1 MRRTEECELTVLCM
15 LRDGNKVLMQDRV
28 GKSWAGYTFPGGH
41 IEAGESVVDAVV
53 REMREETGLT
63 VLDPRICGVKQFPL
77 KDGDYAGGRYI
88 VFLFEATKYSGELI
102 SSDEGEMHWV
112 DISEIDGLPTVD
124 DFGELMEVMS
134 GKDLSEFMY
143 VVENGKWRVIKK

>member
-28 GKSWAGYTFPGGH
+28 GNSWAGYTFPGGH

-88 VFLFEATKYSGELI
+88 VFLFEATKYSGEMI

>member
-41 IEAGESVVDAVV
+41 IETGESVVDAVV

-63 VLDPRICGVKQFPL
+63 LLDPRICGVKQFPL

-143 VVENGKWRVIKK
+143 VVENGKWRVTKK

>member
-1 MRRTEECELTVLCM
+1 MKRTEECELTVLCM
-15 LRDGNKVLMQDRV
+15 LHDGDRVLMQDRV

-41 IEAGESVVDAVV
+41 IEQGESVVDAVV

-77 KDGDYAGGRYI
+77 KDGDYANGRYI
-88 VFLFEATKYSGELI
+88 VFLFEAAKFSGELV

-112 DISEIDGLPTVD
+112 DISEIGGLPTVD
-124 DFGELMEVMS
+124 DFGELMEVMCE
-134 GKDLSEFMY
+134 KDLSEFMY
-143 VVENGKWRVIKK
+143 VVEKGEWRVIRK

>member
-41 IEAGESVVDAVV
+41 IETGESVVDAVV

-77 KDGDYAGGRYI
+77 KDGDYDGGRYI

-134 GKDLSEFMY
+134 GKDLSEFRY
-143 VVENGKWRVIKK
+143 VVENGEWRVIKK

>member
-15 LRDGNKVLMQDRV
+15 LCDGNKVLMQDRV

-112 DISEIDGLPTVD
+112 DISEIGGLPTVD

>member
-1 MRRTEECELTVLCM
+1 MRTEECELTVLCM

-53 REMREETGLT
+53 REMHEETGLT

-143 VVENGKWRVIKK
+143 VVENGEWRVIKK